1 MMRIIT
7 GRARGVKL
15 LSLEGEQTRPTAE
28 RAKEAIFSMLQFEI
42 EDRSV
47 LDLFSGSGQLGLEAV
62 SRGVDFFDCVMP
74 SRNGRHG
81 KLFTWEGTVNILNEK
96 YQTDE
101 RPISE
106 SCGCPVCRSFSRA
119 YLRHLFK
126 ADEVLALRFAVLHN
140 LYFYNELMVRI
151 RAAIDEG
158 KFEEFRA
165 RYSGKLEQR
174 A

>member
-1 MMRIIT
+1 
-7 GRARGVKL
+7 
-15 LSLEGEQTRPTAE
+15 
-28 RAKEAIFSMLQFEI
+28 
-42 EDRSV
+42 
-47 LDLFSGSGQLGLEAV
+47 
-62 SRGVDFFDCVMP
+62 MP

-96 YQTDE
+96 YAADE

-106 SCGCPVCRSFSRA
+106 SCHCPVCRNFSRG

-151 RAAIDEG
+151 RAAIDAG
-158 KFEEFRA
+158 TFEEFRA
-165 RYSGKLEQR
+165 QYSGKLEQR
-174 A
+174 AK